1 MERSPYL
8 AQALQVMQAAPQQ
21 TPQGPDLG
29 AMMQQAK
36 VRQAWEAAN
45 PGQSYAGHNLG
56 QMAQNIQGVPGQL
69 AQVPGNL
76 QGLFS
81 LGGR

>member
-8 AQALQVMQAAPQQ
+8 QQAMQVMQAAPQQ
-21 TPQGPDLG
+21 QQGPDLG

-36 VRQAWEAAN
+36 ARQAWEVAN
-45 PGQSYAGHNLG
+45 PGQSYMRHNLG
-56 QMAQNIQGVPGQL
+56 QMAQNIRGVPGQL